1 MLLAI
6 DTATQYAGIALY
18 TGEEV
23 LLEMTWR
30 AGRHHTRQVPPA
42 IDEAFR
48 RTGTAPTD
56 LTGVAVALGP
66 GSFTGLRIG
75 LSLAKG
81 FAVACDIPI
90 VGVPTLDVTAR
101 PHFHGSTPLCA
112 VLQAGRGRLA
122 FAFYA
127 PDESG
132 TWQRQGDYRLGSP
145 EDVAALVAEPTRFVG
160 EVTARERERWRARLA
175 DLARFL
181 TPALNV
187 RRPGVLAELAW
198 ERLQAGDTDDPATL
212 APIYLHVP
220 GS

>member
-23 LLEMTWR
+23 VLEMTWR

-48 RTGTAPTD
+48 RTGATPAD

-81 FAVACDIPI
+81 FALARDIPI
-90 VGVPTLDVTAR
+90 VGIPTLDITAQ
-101 PHFHGSTPLCA
+101 PHFHGTTPVCA

-127 PDESG
+127 PDKAG
-132 TWQRQGDYRLGSP
+132 TWQRRGDYRLGSP
-145 EDVAALVAEPTRFVG
+145 ENVADLVTEPTRFVG
-160 EVTARERERWRARLA
+160 EITARERRLWQARLA
-175 DLARFL
+175 DLALFL
-181 TPALNV
+181 PPALNV
-187 RRPGVLAELAW
+187 RRAGVLAELAW
-198 ERLQAGDTDDPATL
+198 ARLQAGETDDPATL

-220 GS
+220 GA